1 MNMWKS
7 IKNIFDVVIKKTNFK
22 SSEINKQEEE
32 EENVSDC
39 DQIQLKEKSMI
50 KRLKKKNIKSRK
62 HI

>member
-1 MNMWKS
+1 MWKS